1 MRLYQIDGK
10 CLTIIKGMKVLMYV
24 NDIMIVDPTNSNFA
38 QMLMQFMFNLNT
50 LSMVDVNG
58 ITHTLSGV
66 AIPDGTLSLS
76 YAVGS
81 GYGTVTPSDYNLISY
96 ITAFPVSIISTI
108 YTSTAISVIL
118 STQVFITF
126 GIIISEV
133 GLLVNINIPANPPL
147 TNGFS
152 GTFLLTHDL
161 VTPGVSISPL
171 GGTLNIS
178 TVVVFS

>member
-1 MRLYQIDGK
+1 
-10 CLTIIKGMKVLMYV
+10 
-24 NDIMIVDPTNSNFA
+24 
-38 QMLMQFMFNLNT
+38 MLMQFMFNLNT

-66 AIPDGTLSLS
+66 AIPDGTLSLL
-76 YAVGS
+76 YAEG
-81 GYGTVTPSDYNLISY
+81 GYVAY
-96 ITAFPVSIISTI
+96 
-108 YTSTAISVIL
+108 
-118 STQVFITF
+118 QV
-126 GIIISEV
+126 IIISEV

-147 TNGFS
+147 TSGFS

-171 GGTLNIS
+171 GGTLDIS